1 MLSVLAHRGFRRL
14 WLSQVVSQLGDWL
27 NRMAVLALIEE
38 LAGATEAAAALGL
51 MFATELATRIGPT
64 ALVSPLAGPIAD
76 RLPRRRLMVAAD
88 LGRGLVVLGLC
99 LVDEPADL
107 PWLYGLVLAQMV
119 IAPFFEAA
127 RSASVPNLVPSD
139 RLTDA
144 HALSSATWST
154 MLAFGSAAGG
164 LVVTLVGTQGAFV
177 LDAGTYLLSALLLLG
192 LRLPPPPTHAA
203 PLRAAD
209 IVLARD
215 LRRAWEHA
223 RGLGLGPV
231 LAVKA
236 SWGMAGGF
244 LVLLSVLG
252 ARGYEGISTGAA
264 IGLLYAAR
272 GVGTGLG
279 PIVARRLVGDDDRAM
294 ARGVAVGFVVA
305 AAGYACVPFTPSLLL
320 ACVAVVLAH
329 TGGSTIW
336 VFSTVLWQRRVDD
349 AFRGRVHTLDFLAM
363 TSAFLFWGFVAG
375 GLYDATGSL
384 AWAFLVPT
392 CAAAL
397 AGPLWWLLAG
407 RRLGQ
412 PDPSEGPS
420 APTPAR

>member
-1 MLSVLAHRGFRRL
+1 VLSVLAHRGYRRL

-27 NRMAVLALIEE
+27 NRMAVLALIED
-38 LAGATEAAAALGL
+38 LAGATEAVAALGL
-51 MFATELATRIGPT
+51 MFATELATRLGPT
-64 ALVSPLAGPIAD
+64 AIISPLAGPIAD
-76 RLPRRRLMVAAD
+76 RLPRRLLMVAAD
-88 LGRGLVVLGLC
+88 LGRAVVVLGLC
-99 LVDEPADL
+99 FVDEAGEL

-127 RSASVPNLVPSD
+127 RSASVPNLVPAD

-144 HALSSATWST
+144 HALSAATWST

-164 LVVTLVGTQGAFV
+164 LVVTVVGTQGAFV
-177 LDAGTYLLSALLLLG
+177 LDAGTYLVSALLLVG

-203 PLRAAD
+203 RLGLAD
-209 IVLARD
+209 IMLARD
-215 LRRAWEHA
+215 LRRAWAHA
-223 RGLGLGPV
+223 RGLGLAPV
-231 LAVKA
+231 LAAKV

-252 ARGYEGISTGAA
+252 ARGFPGVSTGAA

-279 PIVARRLVGDDDRAM
+279 PILARRLVGDDDRAM
-294 ARGVAVGFVVA
+294 ARGVAAGFVVA
-305 AAGYACVPFTPSLLL
+305 AAGYACVPFAPNLLL
-320 ACVAVVLAH
+320 ACLAVVFAH

-363 TSAFLFWGFVAG
+363 TLAFLIWGFVAG
-375 GLYDATGSL
+375 LLYDGTGSL
-384 AWAFLVPT
+384 AWAFLVPS
-392 CAAAL
+392 CGAVL
-397 AGPLWWLLAG
+397 AGPLWWLLGG

-412 PDPSEGPS
+412 ASSTGRPSPS
-420 APTPAR
+420 KAS